1 MPVRQI
7 SITENCLQKPLTCMH
22 TCVSL
27 SLQIIMTPVVF
38 LDRVFKGLYLLTVDA
53 ELLFPMLSFVGIAQY
68 ASDSDFEKENSIL
81 LDITSKDI
89 FLLSISF

>member
-1 MPVRQI
+1 
-7 SITENCLQKPLTCMH
+7 
-22 TCVSL
+22 
-27 SLQIIMTPVVF
+27 MTQVVF
-38 LDRVFKGLYLLTVDA
+38 RDRVCKGLYLLTVDA